1 MTEEYEVEVWTENEN
16 MIEFL
21 DNDKEATVTLHDM
34 RLKNRVMKLAEEYPN
49 EVTIKVMPEQ
59 NHGFLVAHVPK
70 KWVRINPPIKREMT
84 EEQRQALAERGRAA
98 LANLRFANGQ
108 RK

>member
-34 RLKNRVMKLAEEYPN
+34 RLKNRVLKLAEEYPK
-49 EVTIKVMPEQ
+49 EVTIKAMPEQ

-70 KWVRINPPIKREMT
+70 KWVKINPPIKREFT
-84 EEQRQALAERGRAA
+84 DEQKQAMAMRLENIRNKRDS
-98 LANLRFANGQ
+98 Q
-108 RK
+108 MY

>member
-21 DNDKEATVTLHDM
+21 DNDREATVTLHDM
-34 RLKNRVMKLAEEYPN
+34 RLKNRVLKLAEEYPE

-70 KWVRINPPIKREMT
+70 KWVKINPPLKREYT
-84 EEQRQALAERGRAA
+84 EEQKEVLRQRFDKVRLHRGTDI
-98 LANLRFANGQ
+98 
-108 RK
+108 

>member
-1 MTEEYEVEVWTENEN
+1 MIEEYEVEVWTENEN

-34 RLKNRVMKLAEEYPN
+34 RLKNRVMKLAEEYPD

-59 NHGFLVAHVPK
+59 NHSFLVAHVPK

-84 EEQRQALAERGRAA
+84 EERRQAQREFMTKLRQEQLARRE
-98 LANLRFANGQ
+98 
-108 RK
+108 

>member
-34 RLKNRVMKLAEEYPN
+34 RLKNRVLKLAEEYPD

-70 KWVRINPPIKREMT
+70 KWVKINPPIKREFT
-84 EEQRQALAERGRAA
+84 DEQKQAMAMRLENIRNKRDS
-98 LANLRFANGQ
+98 Q
-108 RK
+108 MY

>member
-34 RLKNRVMKLAEEYPN
+34 RLKNRVMKLTEEYPD
-49 EVTIKVMPEQ
+49 EVTIKAVPEQ

-70 KWVRINPPIKREMT
+70 KWVKINPPIKREMT
-84 EEQRQALAERGRAA
+84 EEQKQANREFMTKLRQEQLARRE
-98 LANLRFANGQ
+98 
-108 RK
+108 

>member
-1 MTEEYEVEVWTENEN
+1 MTEEYEVEVWAENEN
-16 MIEFL
+16 MVEFL
-21 DNDKEATVTLHDM
+21 DSDKEATVTLHDM
-34 RLKNRVMKLAEEYPN
+34 RLKNRVLKLAEEYPD

-59 NHGFLVAHVPK
+59 NHGYLVAHVPK
-70 KWVRINPPIKREMT
+70 KWVKINPPIKREMT

-98 LANLRFANGQ
+98 LANLRFANEQ

>member
-34 RLKNRVMKLAEEYPN
+34 RLKNRVMKLAEEYPD
-49 EVTIKVMPEQ
+49 EVTIKAMPEK
-59 NHGFLVAHVPK
+59 NHGYLVAHVPK
-70 KWVRINPPIKREMT
+70 KWVKINPPVKIELS
-84 EEQRQALAERGRAA
+84 EEQRQERRERM
-98 LANLRFANGQ
+98 LRIRNGQ
-108 RK
+108 RPVK